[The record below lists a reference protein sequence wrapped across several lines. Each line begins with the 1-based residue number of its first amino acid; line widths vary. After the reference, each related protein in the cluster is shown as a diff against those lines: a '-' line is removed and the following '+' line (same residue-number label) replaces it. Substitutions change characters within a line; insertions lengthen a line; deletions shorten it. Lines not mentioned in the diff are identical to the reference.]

1 MDKLINNQRRVFIK
15 HTLTGIIGLSVAGSL
30 PGFGQKSNLSINKSK
45 EIKPKK
51 MIVKKLN
58 CENTWDIEKA
68 AGFLEKNS
76 EFQIIDTINW
86 PSFSYKPDV
95 KFKIG
100 YCQNQIL
107 LKYYVS
113 EKAIKATETKLN
125 GDVYKDS
132 CVEFFISINRD
143 TTYYNFEFNCVGIPH
158 LGYHQAGKDTI
169 LIDPGI
175 IKLIQVKSSLGNLP
189 FEEKT
194 GEFNW
199 ELMVIIPKEC
209 FAFDKNL
216 ELNELMATANFYNC
230 GDGTSIPHYISWNPI
245 ETTEPSYHQPKFFG
259 EIQFEK

>member
-1 MDKLINNQRRVFIK
+1 MYNQRRNFIK

-30 PGFGQKSNLSINKSK
+30 PGFSQKKYLPNYASK

-58 CENTWDIEKA
+58 CENITDIEKA
-68 AGFLEKNS
+68 AGLLEKNT

-95 KFKIG
+95 KFKIA

-113 EKAIKATETKLN
+113 EKAIKATETSVN

-132 CVEFFISINRD
+132 CVEFFISVNGD

-158 LGYHQAGKDTI
+158 LGYHQSGKNNI
-169 LIDPGI
+169 LIDPEI
-175 IKLIQVKSSLGNLP
+175 IKNIRVKSSLGNQP
-189 FEEKT
+189 FEEKS
-194 GEFNW
+194 GEFHW
-199 ELMVIIPKEC
+199 ELMIIIPKEC
-209 FAFDKNL
+209 FAYDTNL
-216 ELNELMATANFYNC
+216 ELNNLNATANFYKC
-230 GDGTSIPHYISWNPI
+230 GDGTSVPHYITWNPVG
-245 ETTEPSYHQPKFFG
+245 TTEPSYHQPKYFG
-259 EIQFEK
+259 EIRFEK